1 MFLCV
6 SGEAD
11 IALGAHS
18 FAPNAPR
25 VLLFDFEGT
34 LVDFQWN
41 LRDAARDAKN
51 ELRNLGFDPESW
63 EDNYATL
70 RNRAV
75 ELAPQRGMDRRIV
88 MERIDAIYDR
98 YDHGAS
104 SRWSVFPDVRPVLP
118 RLKREQHIQLGVV
131 SNIGRR
137 AIENAF
143 PRLGLAD
150 LFDLIITRNDVE
162 MLKPNRAGILIVLEK
177 LGAQKSDAL
186 FVGDSVTD
194 VLGARDAGLPVAII
208 QGGESARVALLAAQ
222 PDYLWKSFAEIETI
236 FAT

>member
-1 MFLCV
+1 MPTQF
-6 SGEAD
+6 
-11 IALGAHS
+11 
-18 FAPNAPR
+18 R

-51 ELRNLGFDPESW
+51 ELRNLGFDPSSW

-75 ELAPQRGMDRRIV
+75 ELAPERGLDKRIV
-88 MERIDAIYDR
+88 IDRVNAIYDR
-98 YDHGAS
+98 YDQDAA

-150 LFDLIITRNDVE
+150 LFDLMITRNDVE

-208 QGGESARVALLAAQ
+208 QGGESARAALLAAQ